1 MQEEKIKPVLN
12 GAAETMLQSFYA
24 RAMYSKNP
32 KHRFKDAKAEEIVA
46 KLDYDF
52 SKAGKDQTMSGGVIA
67 RTAVLDEL
75 VSDFIRKNPDCT
87 VVNIACGLDTRF
99 YRMDNGRICLK
110 QYRCVTLYTERKA
123 VFQRLVVPAL
133 ILNGQSR

>member
-52 SKAGKDQTMSGGVIA
+52 SKAGKDQTMS
-67 RTAVLDEL
+67 
-75 VSDFIRKNPDCT
+75 
-87 VVNIACGLDTRF
+87 
-99 YRMDNGRICLK
+99 
-110 QYRCVTLYTERKA
+110 LY
-123 VFQRLVVPAL
+123 L
-133 ILNGQSR
+133 ILFKKILTAQL